1 MLGAIA
7 SNVLIIA
14 ALICSIIA
22 AVNSEWL
29 QTPDNTAQIAMYR
42 YCGLSADDTCSP
54 DIWFFSA
61 NAFPTNG
68 MPPSDTSFAGTLL
81 CAGFIS
87 CRNDATRI
95 PIALTQMPLMSWN
108 TSAFWS
114 YDWIPA
120 NQ

>member
-7 SNVLIIA
+7 SNVLIIT
-14 ALICSIIA
+14 ALVCSIIA

-68 MPPSDTSFAGTLL
+68 MPLSVLVPL
-81 CAGFIS
+81 CF
-87 CRNDATRI
+87 
-95 PIALTQMPLMSWN
+95 PPALQERCCVRV
-108 TSAFWS
+108 
-114 YDWIPA
+114 
-120 NQ
+120 